1 LTWLIKVDDEA
12 LKTLAKMDKQ
22 VARRITDFLR
32 TRVSVLEDPRSIGEA
47 LKGAKLGMFWK
58 YRVGEHRIIC
68 TIEDGEVCILVVRIG
83 HRREV
88 YR

>member
-1 LTWLIKVDDEA
+1 MTWLIKVDDEA

-47 LKGAKLGMFWK
+47 LKGAKLGTFWK

-68 TIEDGEVCILVVRIG
+68 TIEDNEVCILVVRIG

>member
-68 TIEDGEVCILVVRIG
+68 VIEDGEVRILVVRIG
-83 HRREV
+83 HRREI

>member
-12 LKTLAKMDKQ
+12 LKNLAKMDKQ

-68 TIEDGEVCILVVRIG
+68 TIDDGEVCILVVRIG